1 MLSVNSYYSN
11 IAYRNKTYQ
20 AIGNIVPTYSTDTR
34 PGSCMYAAMS
44 ESWPG
49 SGIVVSYKKQGFEEC
64 LGNVMTVNSLLII
77 WLERGT
83 RIHILESRNRRANG
97 VDMLFAHI
105 DMEIAL
111 ASESTL

>member
-1 MLSVNSYYSN
+1 MLTHI

-20 AIGNIVPTYSTDTR
+20 ATFQHTPCTNTR

-64 LGNVMTVNSLLII
+64 LGNVMTFNSLLII
-77 WLERGT
+77 YGLKGVLEFTYLNLETLPEISDIHT
-83 RIHILESRNRRANG
+83 RLYIENACKVFDCFKH
-97 VDMLFAHI
+97 
-105 DMEIAL
+105 
-111 ASESTL
+111 

>member
-64 LGNVMTVNSLLII
+64 LGNVMTFNSLLII
-77 WLERGT
+77 YGLNGVLEFT
-83 RIHILESRNRRANG
+83 YLNLEIAHG

>member
-1 MLSVNSYYSN
+1 
-11 IAYRNKTYQ
+11 
-20 AIGNIVPTYSTDTR
+20 
-34 PGSCMYAAMS
+34 MYAAMS

-64 LGNVMTVNSLLII
+64 LGNVMTFNNL

-83 RIHILESRNRRANG
+83 RIHILESRNRRAHG

-105 DMEIAL
+105 NMEIAL

>member
-1 MLSVNSYYSN
+1 
-11 IAYRNKTYQ
+11 
-20 AIGNIVPTYSTDTR
+20 
-34 PGSCMYAAMS
+34 
-44 ESWPG
+44 
-49 SGIVVSYKKQGFEEC
+49 
-64 LGNVMTVNSLLII
+64 MTFNSLLIT

-83 RIHILESRNRRANG
+83 RIHILESRNRRAHG

>member
-1 MLSVNSYYSN
+1 
-11 IAYRNKTYQ
+11 
-20 AIGNIVPTYSTDTR
+20 
-34 PGSCMYAAMS
+34 MYAAMS

-64 LGNVMTVNSLLII
+64 LGNVMTFNSLLII
-77 WLERGT
+77 YAWLERGT
-83 RIHILESRNRRANG
+83 RIHILESRNRRAHG

-105 DMEIAL
+105 DMDIVL